1 MKLGEITVF
10 FTVLEFTDEDFPMA
24 TVDVYVQPF
33 TACKMKSKRLIIY
46 IIRVAYLQE
55 GKKINASC
63 LIQIKLK
70 TIKRKQMALKP
81 YLTLNYNS
89 SNKGKN
95 FAWQPAHFE
104 KKKKKITRPL
114 NGGKYNFL
122 RLA

>member
-55 GKKINASC
+55 
-63 LIQIKLK
+63 
-70 TIKRKQMALKP
+70 
-81 YLTLNYNS
+81 
-89 SNKGKN
+89 
-95 FAWQPAHFE
+95 
-104 KKKKKITRPL
+104 KKKSMQV
-114 NGGKYNFL
+114 
-122 RLA
+122 A